1 MDQDFKEFVDRC
13 FEVSARK
20 EDISRD
26 DIIRMLGVCP
36 DSEECGYLGSRAREL
51 AAIKSK
57 NKATLGTPFGVDYV
71 PCDASCRFCSFGTR
85 WGLMEGQSYHIPVED
100 IIAMM
105 KERMAAGY
113 TGFTIRTTEFY
124 PVDRLCEMARR
135 IREEVPGDYRLGVN
149 TGELTVEDC
158 VRLKEAGYNSAYHT
172 LHLREGIDTPFPPER
187 RLQTM
192 RAISESPLN
201 LTCGVDPIGI
211 EHTDE
216 EIADI
221 ICTLRSFDH
230 KHRFRQRSGLH
241 TANRVIAFI
250 AAHVNGHIA
259 GPKPDALIIE
269 FRYCGQRIF
278 QFAVHNGGN
287 IHQKRV
293 QRTGTVRH
301 IDLRSD
307 HQVQRRLQLRK
318 GQVTIPVCDF
328 RSGQQPWLFLS
339 KRRQLLSCLTTRIVV
354 KVRPVVL
361 EGRKFLCC
369 FVSQY
374 GRAFLHS
381 NICDFYNGICVVRKW
396 NRPTIHIHMAIQLKA
411 SHQLLRIHRSL
422 EGCQQHYYQ
431 KKNDPT
437 AIF

>member
-1 MDQDFKEFVDRC
+1 MYRFSVR
-13 FEVSARK
+13 
-20 EDISRD
+20 
-26 DIIRMLGVCP
+26 IIL
-36 DSEECGYLGSRAREL
+36 
-51 AAIKSK
+51 
-57 NKATLGTPFGVDYV
+57 N
-71 PCDASCRFCSFGTR
+71 
-85 WGLMEGQSYHIPVED
+85 MEIF
-100 IIAMM
+100 I
-105 KERMAAGY
+105 
-113 TGFTIRTTEFY
+113 
-124 PVDRLCEMARR
+124 
-135 IREEVPGDYRLGVN
+135 
-149 TGELTVEDC
+149 
-158 VRLKEAGYNSAYHT
+158 
-172 LHLREGIDTPFPPER
+172 
-187 RLQTM
+187 
-192 RAISESPLN
+192 RAILAVKAVAHISLFILTDFHWRPLESLA
-201 LTCGVDPIGI
+201 GVTGI
-211 EHTDE
+211 VGVIMIQQCQVFHSH
-216 EIADI
+216 
-221 ICTLRSFDH
+221 TLRSFDH

-328 RSGQQPWLFLS
+328 RSGQQLWLFLS
-339 KRRQLLSCLTTRIVV
+339 KRRQLLSCLTAGIVV
-354 KVRPVVL
+354 EVRPIVL
-361 EGRKFLCC
+361 EGRKLLCC
-369 FVSQY
+369 LVSQCC
-374 GRAFLHS
+374 RIFLHC
-381 NICDFYNGICVVRKW
+381 NICDFHNGICVVRKR
-396 NRPTIHIHMAIQLKA
+396 NGTIVHIHMAIQLKA